1 MGNQLS
7 NTITKTQSKLNPKN
21 IKLRTMEA
29 FMAYDLTQAFEQRIN
44 QIEIDQNLQP
54 AHTNTVQ
61 AEETQE
67 IAVVTKPSKKAA
79 LKKQT
84 SFGRVLAATS
94 KACNPILRS
103 AGLMTM

>member
-1 MGNQLS
+1 MGINCKIQLQ
-7 NTITKTQSKLNPKN
+7 KTQSILNPNN

-29 FMAYDLTQAFEQRIN
+29 FMAFDLTQAFEQRVN
-44 QIEIDQNLQP
+44 QIEIDQNFQP
-54 AHTNTVQ
+54 ARSNTVQ

-67 IAVVTKPSKKAA
+67 IAAVTKPSKKAA

-84 SFGRVLAATS
+84 SLGRVITATS
-94 KACNPILRS
+94 KAVNSILRS

>member
-1 MGNQLS
+1 
-7 NTITKTQSKLNPKN
+7 
-21 IKLRTMEA
+21 MEA
-29 FMAYDLTQAFEQRIN
+29 FMAYDLTQAFEERVN
-44 QIEIDQNLQP
+44 QIEIDQNFQP

-67 IAVVTKPSKKAA
+67 IAAVTKPAKKAA

-84 SFGRVLAATS
+84 SFGRVLTATS
-94 KACNPILRS
+94 KAVNPILRS

>member
-1 MGNQLS
+1 MGINCK
-7 NTITKTQSKLNPKN
+7 NTITKTQSKLNPNN

-29 FMAYDLTQAFEQRIN
+29 FMAYDLTQAFEERVN
-44 QIEIDQNLQP
+44 QMEIDQNFQP
-54 AHTNTVQ
+54 AHSNTAQ
-61 AEETQE
+61 AEE
-67 IAVVTKPSKKAA
+67 IAAASKPSKKAA

-103 AGLMTM
+103 AGLMT